1 MRAKSIIAGDDDTHH
16 MITAK
21 PSGTSKENRGTDVKR
36 MPVVRDASRVM
47 HREDHVA
54 RVLRAD
60 FPQEFGLK
68 RARY

>member
-1 MRAKSIIAGDDDTHH
+1 
-16 MITAK
+16 
-21 PSGTSKENRGTDVKR
+21 VKR
-36 MPVVRDASRVM
+36 MPVVRDPSRVM

-60 FPQEFGLK
+60 FPQGLGLQ